1 MKDDLYIL
9 KTPKEVS
16 EDIAGKLRARR
27 RKMKITQAEL
37 AARSGVSLGSLK
49 RFEQTGEISFVSLL
63 KLAWVLDCL
72 KDFEGL
78 FEKKEYS
85 SIEELIND

>member
-1 MKDDLYIL
+1 MKGDFYIL

-27 RKMKITQAEL
+27 RKMKITQTEL

-72 KDFEGL
+72 MDFEGL